1 MGHRRFAEIVGD
13 INPERRARIDAIKQE
28 ARADAVAFN
37 LAELRRHREL
47 TQVELAER
55 LEKAQASIS
64 AMEAAADNLL
74 STWRSVVESM
84 GGRLE
89 LVAVFDDERITPPT
103 GVDTRFTGGSD
114 PDPASRPDV
123 QRQRPRRPVLAAES
137 GRRRGIARSP
147 RTPSGGRTCWDMTSI
162 SP

>member
-1 MGHRRFAEIVGD
+1 MGHHRFADVVGD
-13 INPERRARIDAIKQE
+13 ISPERRARIDAIKEE

-37 LAELRRHREL
+37 LAELRRHRDL

-64 AMEAAADNLL
+64 AMEAAGDNLL

-89 LVAVFDDERITPPT
+89 LVAVFDDERIAIPT
-103 GVDTRFTGGSD
+103 VEPT
-114 PDPASRPDV
+114 
-123 QRQRPRRPVLAAES
+123 
-137 GRRRGIARSP
+137 
-147 RTPSGGRTCWDMTSI
+147 
-162 SP
+162 

>member
-1 MGHRRFAEIVGD
+1 MAHRRFTDIVGD
-13 INPERRARIDAIKQE
+13 ISPERRARIDAIKEE
-28 ARADAVAFN
+28 ARADVVAFN

-64 AMEAAADNLL
+64 AMESAGDNLL

-89 LVAVFDDERITPPT
+89 LVAVFDDERIAIPT
-103 GVDTRFTGGSD
+103 AE
-114 PDPASRPDV
+114 PA
-123 QRQRPRRPVLAAES
+123 
-137 GRRRGIARSP
+137 
-147 RTPSGGRTCWDMTSI
+147 
-162 SP
+162 

>member
-1 MGHRRFAEIVGD
+1 MGYRRFTDIVGD
-13 INPERRARIDAIKQE
+13 INPERRARIDAIKEE

-64 AMEAAADNLL
+64 AMESAGDNLL

-89 LVAVFDDERITPPT
+89 LVAVFDDERIAIPT
-103 GVDTRFTGGSD
+103 
-114 PDPASRPDV
+114 
-123 QRQRPRRPVLAAES
+123 AEQ
-137 GRRRGIARSP
+137 
-147 RTPSGGRTCWDMTSI
+147 
-162 SP
+162 